1 MSNFVEPIF
10 NRYKLVDA
18 KPLFEIFLGKNE
30 KEQDS
35 LLFRVDLPFPEGLL
49 SELTNTSTIAVDL
62 IQKDQMIICFDLL
75 DANYQALF
83 FSFAEN
89 MISYVSRQSN
99 ENTPFE
105 AIILRYSQWQELLKI
120 NRTGLL
126 SVEAIRGLIGE
137 LIFLKKYLIPKFGAK
152 TSIGYWKGPIGA
164 DQDFRTENAW
174 YEIKTITSGSESVL
188 ISSVEQLDSEQFGA
202 GEIVIFAL
210 DATVSADP
218 EAIIIK
224 KLIDEIKLQLNE
236 KESYQL
242 DNFIF
247 TNLGYFDRPEYETG
261 NYIVR
266 LSSTQRYAINDSSP
280 VIRRSTIP
288 SAVISL
294 KYNLSLVGLNAYK
307 ID

>member
-1 MSNFVEPIF
+1 MSSFVDLIF
-10 NRYKLVDA
+10 NRYKLVVA
-18 KPLFEIFLGKNE
+18 KPLFEIFFGKNE

-35 LLFRVDLPFPEGLL
+35 LLFRVALPFPEELL
-49 SELTNTSTIAVDL
+49 SELTNTSIMAVDL
-62 IQKDQMIICFDLL
+62 IQKSQTIICFDLL

-89 MISYVSRQSN
+89 MISYVSRQAN

-164 DQDFRTENAW
+164 DQDFRTENTW

-188 ISSVEQLDSEQFGA
+188 ISSVEQLDSEQFGS

-266 LSSTQRYAINDSSP
+266 LSSIQRYAINDSSP

-288 SAVISL
+288 SAVVSL
-294 KYNLSLVGLNAYK
+294 KYSLSLVGLSAYR